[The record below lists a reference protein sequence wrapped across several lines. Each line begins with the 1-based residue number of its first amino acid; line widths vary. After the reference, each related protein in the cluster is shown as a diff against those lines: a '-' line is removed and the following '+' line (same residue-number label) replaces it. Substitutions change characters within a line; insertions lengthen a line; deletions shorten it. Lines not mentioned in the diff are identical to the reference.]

1 LPLAIALHA
10 AISMCASFRPSPIL
24 SSPATS
30 PFGDRIVNFW
40 TQWTRH
46 FGPLSGSE
54 PKLADPVQRYI
65 LTAFTFGCNLG
76 PAQAVRHLQGLATA
90 HELSFTN
97 RRHLSVDQ
105 LDAVIKD
112 LITAYHRC
120 DLPKVWGSTLHTRM
134 TNSAAVY
141 ERLGVRPIVN
151 AVGPATRLG
160 GTTIDPEVLAAM
172 AGAASACVPID
183 ELQERAGQVIADNTG
198 AQAGYVTCGAAAGLA
213 LAAAACMTGL
223 DPTRINRL
231 PDVNG
236 MPHQI
241 IVHRTQRYDYDHAL
255 RAVGARLVEVG
266 FPDLTFA
273 YEIEQAITPL
283 TAAVAYYPTPSRP
296 ALSLVELVA
305 IAHAHQVPVIV
316 DAAME
321 LLPTDN
327 LRAFIAAGADLVAFS
342 GGKVIRGPQA
352 SGFLCGRA
360 DLIRA
365 VALNHQDM
373 DVRPA
378 TWGQRALMAP
388 GAIVGPPHHGVGR
401 AMKVGKEE
409 IVGLIVA
416 LQRFVAREEAA
427 ERAAWLAKIEYVAG
441 KLTGMPGVQVE
452 IVDALV
458 PSASIRLDEGYLART
473 AYDVLNELSAGEVRV
488 FLNEKRAWQGIL
500 GVNPI
505 ALRDGDERLVA
516 DRLRTVL
523 GTVRPRLDATARR

>member
-1 LPLAIALHA
+1 
-10 AISMCASFRPSPIL
+10 
-24 SSPATS
+24 
-30 PFGDRIVNFW
+30 
-40 TQWTRH
+40 
-46 FGPLSGSE
+46 
-54 PKLADPVQRYI
+54 
-65 LTAFTFGCNLG
+65 
-76 PAQAVRHLQGLATA
+76 
-90 HELSFTN
+90 
-97 RRHLSVDQ
+97 
-105 LDAVIKD
+105 
-112 LITAYHRC
+112 
-120 DLPKVWGSTLHTRM
+120 M
-134 TNSAAVY
+134 TVY

-172 AGAASACVPID
+172 ADAATACVPID
-183 ELQERAGQVIADNTG
+183 ELQERAGQVIADITG
-198 AQAGYVTCGAAAGLA
+198 AEAGYVTCGAAAGLA
-213 LAAAACMTGL
+213 LGAAACMTGL
-223 DPTRINRL
+223 NPTRINRL
-231 PDVNG
+231 PDVEG

-241 IVHRTQRYDYDHAL
+241 IVQRTQRYDYDHAL
-255 RAVGARLVEVG
+255 RSVGARLVEVG

-296 ALSLVELVA
+296 ALSLSEVVA
-305 IAHAHQVPVIV
+305 IAHAHHVPVIV

-321 LLPTDN
+321 LPPTAN

-360 DLIRA
+360 DLMRA

-378 TWGQRALMAP
+378 TWGLRSLMDS
-388 GAIVGPPHHGVGR
+388 GAIVGPPHHGIGR

-416 LQRFVAREEAA
+416 LQRFVARDEAA
-427 ERAAWLAKIEYVAG
+427 ERAAWQAKIEHVAHT
-441 KLTGMPGVQVE
+441 LADVPGVLVDVVE
-452 IVDALV
+452 AAV
-458 PSASIRLDEGYLART
+458 PSAWIRLDERYLGRT
-473 AYDVLNELSAGEVRV
+473 AYDVLNELAAGEARV
-488 FLNEKRAWQGIL
+488 FLNEERAWQGML

-516 DRLRTVL
+516 DRLHAVL
-523 GTVRPRLDATARR
+523 GAVRPLVVAANAGR